1 MSPFADCTEHQ
12 SSSVEGSGSVRFP
25 KRAILLAIDAVQP
38 EGHTGT
44 DREKRHS
51 PMKPKRTLGARP
63 FPQSFRK
70 CTAYEIT
77 GRHTDEST
85 EARLG
90 DCRPDKK
97 WRLHSKS
104 HLTRLLSESTRTVI
118 QSHET
123 LIEIAGA
130 YMFVLGD
137 FLKRSMTNDV
147 SRDVDSPGK
156 EILKRFS

>member
-1 MSPFADCTEHQ
+1 MQVAQ
-12 SSSVEGSGSVRFP
+12 SDFQGG
-25 KRAILLAIDAVQP
+25 AILRAIDAVQP
-38 EGHTGT
+38 EGHTGA

-70 CTAYEIT
+70 CAAYEVT
-77 GRHTDEST
+77 GRHIDESR